1 MVILVKV
8 TGVARVTKL
17 RIILLIES
25 DFNFHNKLI
34 FGSHMLC
41 LAQEMDLVPDKIYSA
56 KGCMTEDVILQ
67 QVLV

>member
-1 MVILVKV
+1 MILEKV

-17 RIILLIES
+17 RTILLLKS

-34 FGSHMLC
+34 FGSHMLW

-56 KGCMTEDVILQ
+56 KGYMTEDVILQ
-67 QVLV
+67 QVMV